1 MIRLLVAKD
10 LRVLRRSPGLLAL
23 VVLYPVLVAVGLG
36 LALTREAPSPR
47 IAVVNLLPE
56 GKDGAVEISGQ
67 TLKLAD
73 LQASLAGGKV
83 QTVTVNTR
91 ADALRRIDRGELDGA
106 LIIPADAATRLRA
119 QLGSGGVAE
128 GPRLEILYRESG
140 PLDGVLVRSLV
151 GARLRTAERTLAS
164 EIVRVST
171 SFLTLLRDG
180 GTITVFGQ
188 QVEVLGLRRA
198 EQIVA
203 EAARTAPA
211 SQRADL
217 KRVETFARRARE
229 NLNLSDRILRT
240 VAQPLQITETAVGR
254 KQGRTLAGFA
264 VGVAAALSLM
274 LVAMTLGAG
283 LLATEREE
291 GTARRLL
298 RGGKGA
304 AGLVIAKIG
313 AAGLVAAGSGVLLLS
328 GLAVAGAIGWSGA
341 PLWLPALLLAGGAFA
356 GFGVLLGAVLRDAR
370 AASLA
375 AILLAVP
382 VAVVA
387 LIPAQRVGDGV
398 AQLLDASAA
407 LVPFAAARE
416 LLDAAVAQ
424 QWALG
429 SAAQLTA
436 QLGAYALIATV
447 LVRRARG

>member
-1 MIRLLVAKD
+1 M
-10 LRVLRRSPGLLAL
+10 P
-23 VVLYPVLVAVGLG
+23 P
-36 LALTREAPSPR
+36 
-47 IAVVNLLPE
+47 
-56 GKDGAVEISGQ
+56 
-67 TLKLAD
+67 
-73 LQASLAGGKV
+73 
-83 QTVTVNTR
+83 
-91 ADALRRIDRGELDGA
+91 
-106 LIIPADAATRLRA
+106 TRLRA

-283 LLATEREE
+283 CSR
-291 GTARRLL
+291 
-298 RGGKGA
+298 
-304 AGLVIAKIG
+304 
-313 AAGLVAAGSGVLLLS
+313 LS
-328 GLAVAGAIGWSGA
+328 GRRGRPVDCCAGAR
-341 PLWLPALLLAGGAFA
+341 ALL
-356 GFGVLLGAVLRDAR
+356 
-370 AASLA
+370 
-375 AILLAVP
+375 
-382 VAVVA
+382 
-387 LIPAQRVGDGV
+387 
-398 AQLLDASAA
+398 
-407 LVPFAAARE
+407 
-416 LLDAAVAQ
+416 
-424 QWALG
+424 G
-429 SAAQLTA
+429 S
-436 QLGAYALIATV
+436 
-447 LVRRARG
+447 